1 MASSIPLRTAARTR
15 RFYGYARRMKTQA
28 AVLWEPGR
36 PVEILE
42 VDLAAPQ
49 EGEVLVRIAA
59 CGVCHSDLHVVDGHL
74 PEPLPLVLGHEAAG
88 VVEETGPGVRSLEP
102 GDHVV
107 LALVPSCGRCE
118 ECRRGRPN
126 FCTLGAR
133 MAAEGTLADGTSRLS
148 LNGRMLHHFN
158 SISAF
163 AGYAVVSESAAV
175 KIRDDVALDSA
186 ALVGC
191 SVLTGYGAVA
201 NTAGVEE
208 GAIVAVWGCGGVG
221 ANVVQGARL
230 AGASRIVAVDMRS
243 EKLELARELGA
254 TDVVQAG
261 EGVDAVAAVKDV
273 TGGGPDYAFEAIGSE
288 RAIQEAWRAT
298 RAGGTVVVVGIM
310 PRGSSLTIDPW
321 QFMSEKTLKGTFLGS
336 ARIHEDVPRLVELYH
351 SGELDLDRLVSRRL
365 PLVELPDAFDRLR
378 AGDVVRQV
386 VVFP

>member
-107 LALVPSCGRCE
+107 LALVPSCGQCD

-126 FCTLGAR
+126 FCTLGTR

-163 AGYAVVSESAAV
+163 AGYAVVPESAAV

-208 GAIVAVWGCGGVG
+208 GATVAVWGCGGVG

-261 EGVDAVAAVKDV
+261 EGVDAVAAVQEV

-336 ARIHEDVPRLVELYH
+336 ARIQEDVPRLVELYH
-351 SGELDLDRLVSRRL
+351 SGELDLDRLVSRKL
-365 PLVELPDAFDRLR
+365 PLAELPDAFDRLR

-386 VVFP
+386 VVFD

>member
-1 MASSIPLRTAARTR
+1 
-15 RFYGYARRMKTQA
+15 MKTQA

-42 VDLAAPQ
+42 VDLAPPK
-49 EGEVLVRIAA
+49 EGEVLVRIGA
-59 CGVCHSDLHVVDGHL
+59 CGVCHSDLHVVEGHL
-74 PEPLPLVLGHEAAG
+74 PEPLPLVLGHEGAG
-88 VVEETGPGVRSLEP
+88 VVEEVGPGVESLAA

-107 LALVPSCGRCE
+107 LALVPSCGECD

-126 FCTLGAR
+126 FCSLGAR

-148 LNGRMLHHFN
+148 LNGTTLHHFN
-158 SISAF
+158 SISSF
-163 AGYAVVSESAAV
+163 AGHAVVPESAAV
-175 KIRDDVALDSA
+175 RIRPDVALDAA

-191 SVLTGYGAVA
+191 SVLTGYGAVV

-208 GAIVAVWGCGGVG
+208 GATVAVWGCGGVG

-230 AGASRIVAVDMRS
+230 AGAARIVAVDTRP

-254 TDVVQAG
+254 TDVVRAG
-261 EGVDAVAAVKDV
+261 APEDAVAAVRDL

-288 RAIQEAWRAT
+288 RAIQEAWQAT
-298 RAGGTVVVVGIM
+298 RPGGTVVVVGIM

-336 ARIHEDVPRLVELYH
+336 ARIQEDVPRLVDLYH
-351 SGELDLDRLVSRRL
+351 SGELELDRLVSRTL
-365 PLVELPDAFDRLR
+365 SLAELPDAFDRLR

-386 VVFP
+386 VVFD

>member
-1 MASSIPLRTAARTR
+1 
-15 RFYGYARRMKTQA
+15 
-28 AVLWEPGR
+28 
-36 PVEILE
+36 
-42 VDLAAPQ
+42 
-49 EGEVLVRIAA
+49 
-59 CGVCHSDLHVVDGHL
+59 
-74 PEPLPLVLGHEAAG
+74 
-88 VVEETGPGVRSLEP
+88 
-102 GDHVV
+102 
-107 LALVPSCGRCE
+107 
-118 ECRRGRPN
+118 
-126 FCTLGAR
+126 

-148 LNGRMLHHFN
+148 LNGTTLHHFN
-158 SISAF
+158 SISSF
-163 AGYAVVSESAAV
+163 AGHAVVPESAAV

-208 GAIVAVWGCGGVG
+208 GATVAVWGCGGVG

-230 AGASRIVAVDMRS
+230 AGASRIVAVDTRA

-261 EGVDAVAAVKDV
+261 EGVNAVAAVKDI

-288 RAIQEAWRAT
+288 RAIQEAWKAT

-336 ARIHEDVPRLVELYH
+336 ARIQEDVPRLVELYH
-351 SGELDLDRLVSRRL
+351 SGELDLDRLVSRKL
-365 PLVELPDAFDRLR
+365 PLAELPDAFDRLTGR
-378 AGDVVRQV
+378 RRRPSGRRLRLSGAAAPRPAGAEALRRGCGSA
-386 VVFP
+386 

>member
-1 MASSIPLRTAARTR
+1 MTWSPSETESTPSPTDSTTPAPSWPSTVGNGFAVAPVTTFQSLWQTPLAASRTSTSPGPGASSSTSSTLMASSIPLRTAARTR

-107 LALVPSCGRCE
+107 LALVPSCGQCE

-148 LNGRMLHHFN
+148 LNGRTLHHFN
-158 SISAF
+158 SIS
-163 AGYAVVSESAAV
+163 VVRRPRGRPRVRRGQDPGRRRARLGGARRLLRAHRLRRGRQHGRRGGGRHRRRMGLRRGGGERRPGSAA
-175 KIRDDVALDSA
+175 R
-186 ALVGC
+186 
-191 SVLTGYGAVA
+191 
-201 NTAGVEE
+201 
-208 GAIVAVWGCGGVG
+208 
-221 ANVVQGARL
+221 
-230 AGASRIVAVDMRS
+230 
-243 EKLELARELGA
+243 
-254 TDVVQAG
+254 
-261 EGVDAVAAVKDV
+261 
-273 TGGGPDYAFEAIGSE
+273 
-288 RAIQEAWRAT
+288 
-298 RAGGTVVVVGIM
+298 
-310 PRGSSLTIDPW
+310 
-321 QFMSEKTLKGTFLGS
+321 
-336 ARIHEDVPRLVELYH
+336 
-351 SGELDLDRLVSRRL
+351 RRL
-365 PLVELPDAFDRLR
+365 PNRRGRHAVGEAR
-378 AGDVVRQV
+378 ARAVS
-386 VVFP
+386 

>member
-1 MASSIPLRTAARTR
+1 
-15 RFYGYARRMKTQA
+15 MKTQA

-42 VDLAAPQ
+42 VDLAAPK

-88 VVEETGPGVRSLEP
+88 VVEETGPGVQSLQP

-107 LALVPSCGRCE
+107 LALVPSCGECE

-148 LNGRMLHHFN
+148 LNGTTLHHFN
-158 SISAF
+158 SISSF
-163 AGYAVVSESAAV
+163 AGHAIVPESAAI

-191 SVLTGYGAVA
+191 SVLTGYGAVVNA
-201 NTAGVEE
+201 AGVEE
-208 GAIVAVWGCGGVG
+208 GATVAVWGCGGVG

-230 AGASRIVAVDMRS
+230 AGASRIVAVDTRA
-243 EKLELARELGA
+243 EKLELASELGA

-261 EGVDAVAAVKDV
+261 EAVDAVAAVKDI
-273 TGGGPDYAFEAIGSE
+273 TRGGPDYAFEAIGSE
-288 RAIQEAWRAT
+288 RAIQEAWEAT

-336 ARIHEDVPRLVELYH
+336 ARIQEDVPRLVDLYH
-351 SGELDLDRLVSRRL
+351 SGELELDRLVSRKL
-365 PLVELPDAFDRLR
+365 PLAELPDAFDRLR

-386 VVFP
+386 VVFD

>member
-1 MASSIPLRTAARTR
+1 
-15 RFYGYARRMKTQA
+15 MKTEA

-36 PVEILE
+36 PVEVLE
-42 VDLAAPQ
+42 VDLAPPK
-49 EGEVLVRIAA
+49 EGEVLVRIVA

-88 VVEETGPGVRSLEP
+88 IVQEVGNGVEALEP

-107 LALVPSCGRCE
+107 LALVPSCGGCD
-118 ECRRGRPN
+118 ECRRDRPN
-126 FCTLGAR
+126 FCSLGTR

-148 LNGRMLHHFN
+148 QNGTTLHHFN
-158 SISAF
+158 SISSL
-163 AGYAVVSESAAV
+163 AGHAVVPSSAAV
-175 KIRDDVALDSA
+175 RIRHDVPLDAA

-208 GAIVAVWGCGGVG
+208 GASVAVWGCGGVG

-230 AGASRIVAVDMRS
+230 AGASRIVAVDTRP
-243 EKLELARELGA
+243 EKLELVRSLGA
-254 TDVVQAG
+254 TDAVQA
-261 EGVDAVAAVKDV
+261 EDGVDTVAAVKDL

-310 PRGSSLTIDPW
+310 PRGESLTIDPW
-321 QFMSEKTLKGTFLGS
+321 EFMSEKTLKGTFLGS
-336 ARIHEDVPRLVELYH
+336 ARIHEDVPHLVDLYR
-351 SGELDLDRLVSRRL
+351 SGELELDRLVSRKLRL
-365 PLVELPDAFDRLR
+365 AELPDAFDRLR

-386 VVFP
+386 VVFD

>member
-1 MASSIPLRTAARTR
+1 
-15 RFYGYARRMKTQA
+15 MKTQA
-28 AVLWEPGR
+28 AVLWEPGG

-59 CGVCHSDLHVVDGHL
+59 CGICHSDLHVVDGHL

-88 VVEETGPGVRSLEP
+88 VVEETGPGVRSLEA

-107 LALVPSCGRCE
+107 LALVPSCGQCE

-163 AGYAVVSESAAV
+163 AGHAVVPESAAV

-208 GAIVAVWGCGGVG
+208 GATVAVWGCGGVG

-243 EKLELARELGA
+243 EKLQLARELGA

-336 ARIHEDVPRLVELYH
+336 ARIQEDVPRLVELYH
-351 SGELDLDRLVSRRL
+351 SGELDLDRLVSRKL
-365 PLVELPDAFDRLR
+365 PLAELPDAFDRLR
-378 AGDVVRQV
+378 DGDVVRQV
-386 VVFP
+386 VVFA